1 MRHSGQK
8 SGFALIC
15 FLFTFQCDGFNH
27 KIVLVQHQIPML
39 NSSVWFANLLSP
51 IFNVLIGSVF
61 AADSVDRG
69 VMIGACILI
78 QRVSKTSRNIFGVSE
93 SENAALA
100 CFYQFFRCVVTKH
113 ICKLF

>member
-1 MRHSGQK
+1 
-8 SGFALIC
+8 
-15 FLFTFQCDGFNH
+15 
-27 KIVLVQHQIPML
+27 ML
-39 NSSVWFANLLSP
+39 NSSVWFANLLPP

-78 QRVSKTSRNIFGVSE
+78 QRVSKTSHNIFWVSE